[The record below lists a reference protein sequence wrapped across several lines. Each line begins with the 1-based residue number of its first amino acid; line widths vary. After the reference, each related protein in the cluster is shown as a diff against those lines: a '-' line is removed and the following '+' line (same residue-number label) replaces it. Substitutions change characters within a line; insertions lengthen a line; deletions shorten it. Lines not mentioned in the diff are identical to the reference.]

1 MAVLLCLA
9 LTYGQ
14 YGGEKRTRGLP
25 KVITSLAGAASRSPR
40 SPTNQAE
47 TTAVSAVVDETD
59 TSDESDQDDSSE
71 DSDEEDQEVQ
81 RSHRASTSK
90 ETGKV
95 ESGQNTQQNDD
106 NGDGSSLSGSRV
118 THESVARV
126 KPAMKSFSKPGRL
139 GADCAEG
146 KEHQH
151 LCVTQRLQPVA
162 RESPAPWLRQQR
174 SSSST
179 VRMTT
184 WQFKGAESHLREM
197 PFLVGGASMVKPMMT
212 LQDVGRVISARAVEK
227 AINSRY
233 LSAAAIFAC
242 VLACTPPLQRLQPE
256 LTALLDEGIVSAAFL
271 SAVCQWSLC

>member
-1 MAVLLCLA
+1 VAVLLCLA

-90 ETGKV
+90 D
-95 ESGQNTQQNDD
+95 DD